1 MRENHS
7 AQQLIQLPSVNR
19 DSPKN
24 NIDAS
29 ISVIWVFF
37 LLKFDWM
44 YKFKSVLEEN
54 HTRWM

>member
-24 NIDAS
+24 HIDAS

-37 LLKFDWM
+37 CTNLTECVKLNQF
-44 YKFKSVLEEN
+44 
-54 HTRWM
+54 